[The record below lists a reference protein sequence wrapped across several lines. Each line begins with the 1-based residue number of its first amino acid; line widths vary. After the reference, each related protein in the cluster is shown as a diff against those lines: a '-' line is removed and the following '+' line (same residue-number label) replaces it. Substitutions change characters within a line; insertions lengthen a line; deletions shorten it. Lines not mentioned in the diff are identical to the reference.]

1 MDNDSSPGLLTDVS
15 EKDHIF
21 GPPKAPVTIVE
32 YGDYQCPHC
41 VIASSV
47 IEDVLSK
54 LEGEVRF
61 VFRHFP
67 LKKIHRQAQIAAEA
81 AEAAGAQGKY
91 WEMHRK
97 LFASQT
103 NLNYEHIVEIA
114 KELDLDITRFTHDL
128 DNHIFESKVNDQFLD
143 GVKSGVTGTPTF
155 FINGVRYDGA
165 FDVESILDQ
174 IQKPLGVRIR
184 LLTQEF
190 SHLEA
195 AGGIFLLIFTILA
208 LLFANF
214 PIQNISTLYFDLW
227 HLDFKL
233 ILDTFELKYS
243 LVHWINDG
251 LMAIFFF
258 VVGLEIKREVTVGE
272 LASLKKA
279 SLPIAGA
286 IGGMIVPAV
295 VYLAFNLS
303 NPKNIAGWGIPMATD
318 IAFSIVILTVL
329 GKRIPLSLKVF
340 FTALAIADD
349 LGAIIVIGLFYTS
362 KINFVALGLSL
373 VIFLLLVLLNRSKIY
388 WTLPYIVLGI
398 ILWIGFFYSGIHP
411 TIAGVLLAITIPTRS
426 PSNTSALLS
435 QCNILLEELQISPE
449 KAEQRR
455 QSMARTLENVSE
467 RMLSP
472 AQRFERDLHPWSI
485 FLILP
490 IFAFANAGVIVN
502 FSSLNLLFD
511 PINLGIIFGLVLGK
525 PLGISLFV
533 YLIVKLQIAELPQGV
548 SWPQFISASFI
559 AGIGFTMSIF
569 IANAAFQNSYPAFI
583 DIAKIGILFASLLA
597 SIIGLLLLS
606 RFSSTFDKHSD
617 ITLPIINDTSI

>member
-1 MDNDSSPGLLTDVS
+1 MENDSTPSLLTDVS

-21 GPPKAPVTIVE
+21 GPSNAPVTIVE

-41 VIASSV
+41 FIASSI
-47 IEDVLSK
+47 IEDVLSN

-67 LKKIHRQAQIAAEA
+67 LKKLHKQAQIAAEA
-81 AEAAGAQGKY
+81 AEASGAQGKY
-91 WEMHRK
+91 WEMHKK
-97 LFASQT
+97 LFANQSS
-103 NLNYEHIVEIA
+103 LNYEHIVEFA
-114 KELDLDITRFTHDL
+114 KELDLDIATFTHDL
-128 DNHIFESKVNDQFLD
+128 DNHIYASKVTDQFLD
-143 GVKSGVTGTPTF
+143 GVKSGVNGTPTF
-155 FINGVRYDGA
+155 FINGTRYDGA

-190 SHLEA
+190 SQLEA

-208 LLFANF
+208 LFIANF
-214 PIQNISTLYFDLW
+214 PFQRISTLYFDFW
-227 HLDFKL
+227 HLYFKL
-233 ILDTFELKYS
+233 TLDTFEIKYS
-243 LVHWINDG
+243 LAHWINDG

-286 IGGMIVPAV
+286 IGGMVVPAII
-295 VYLAFNLS
+295 YLAFNIS

-318 IAFSIVILTVL
+318 IAFSIVIFTVM

-362 KINFVALGLSL
+362 NIDFVALALSFG
-373 VIFLLLVLLNRSKIY
+373 IFIILILFNRGKIY
-388 WTLPYIVLGI
+388 WNLPYIVLGI
-398 ILWIGFFYSGIHP
+398 LLWIGFFYSGIHP
-411 TIAGVLLAITIPTRS
+411 TIAGVLLAIAIPTRS
-426 PSNTSALLS
+426 PSNTPALLS

-449 KAEQRR
+449 RAEQRR

-490 IFAFANAGVIVN
+490 IFAFANAGVFVN
-502 FSSLNLLFD
+502 LSSLDLLFN
-511 PINLGIIFGLVLGK
+511 PINLGIIIGLVLGK

-533 YLIVKLQIAELPQGV
+533 YGTTKLHIAELPQEV

-569 IANAAFQNSYPAFI
+569 IANAAFQDTNPAFI
-583 DIAKIGILFASLLA
+583 DVAKIGILFASLLA
-597 SIIGLLLLS
+597 SVIGIILLA
-606 RFSSTFDKHSD
+606 RFSLPLEKHSNID
-617 ITLPIINDTSI
+617 LPVNSS